1 VNHPH
6 TCSRCHPISASRIRN
21 DRRHRASDPMKA
33 RQVVL
38 EVCLASFADY
48 APLTAA
54 DLSAGRDPGL
64 AKAVELLR

>member
-1 VNHPH
+1 
-6 TCSRCHPISASRIRN
+6 
-21 DRRHRASDPMKA
+21 MKA